1 MEQGGKRLNR
11 KKRIFAAIII
21 IFSSVLLVPCG
32 LAANAY
38 RKSNAKTSISIFA
51 GKALEGEPFSHALIE
66 FMPGYDNPA
75 GEVVHRTMTDMNGEA
90 AVELPY
96 GEYTVRWYAGGY
108 YVDYQNVELREETA
122 EMRSWL
128 FPLPEGKEAYIL
140 VEWDSAVDVDL
151 CVYSVQNDRC
161 LGRETTLE
169 DAGCFRCGDNDGE
182 KGYEMVY
189 LGDINLNA
197 YAVYIKNNVRCAKDR
212 AKSRDAAAMTC
223 RVYTADGLLYQKT
236 PGREKQARLWNC
248 AYMDNGSVQERDQH
262 IFTLAD
268 YAWAARDKENPVSW
282 TEGAGVRAEET
293 YERGAAGRIEED
305 RFDRDGNNTAHYG
318 YERYGERYIGSE
330 YEYNANGQMI
340 AHYDYWDDGEGY
352 LPVSRGEYEYDQ
364 DGRKICHR
372 SYGIENGEESL
383 GYMYEWEYDENGNVT
398 ASRFYEGDGTL
409 SSREEYEYNINGNEL
424 SCRKYDSEGV
434 IWSERITEYDERG
447 NETAY
452 YQYGENQSLEFKIE
466 YKYDV
471 ERHRAIKDIFDENGI
486 LDWRRE
492 FEYDESGNLR
502 AEYSYNEEGVL
513 TYIDEYDVLGNPTG
527 IYHYEDG
534 VLGWY
539 WEQAFDENGEVLES
553 CEYRDGKL
561 YRRREWVYDENGGFT
576 VYDYDRNGTLETTE
590 YGRDH
595 VYDAVG
601 GMEIFY
607 SYEDGVLT
615 EKKIIVYY

>member
-21 IFSSVLLVPCG
+21 TFLAALLVFSG
-32 LAANAY
+32 LAINAY
-38 RKSNAKTSISIFA
+38 RESNAKTSISIFA
-51 GKALEGEPFSHALIE
+51 GKALEGEPLTHALIE
-66 FMPGYDNPA
+66 FMPGYDNPT
-75 GEVVHRTMTDMNGEA
+75 GEAVRRTMTDMNGEA

-108 YVDYQNVELREETA
+108 YVDYQNVEVGKETA
-122 EMRSWL
+122 EMRKWL
-128 FPLPEGKEAYIL
+128 FPLPESKEAYIL

-151 CVYSVQNDRC
+151 CVYSMQNDRC
-161 LGRETTLE
+161 LGREATLE

-189 LGDINLNA
+189 LGDMNPDA
-197 YAVYIKNNVRCAKDR
+197 YAVYIKNNIRCAKDR

-223 RVYTADGLLYQKT
+223 SVYTADGLLYQKT

-248 AYMDNGSVQERDQH
+248 AYMDNGSVQERDEY
-262 IFTLAD
+262 IYTLAD

-282 TEGAGVRAEET
+282 TEGAGVRSEEI
-293 YERGAAGRIEED
+293 YERGAVAITEE
-305 RFDRDGNNTAHYG
+305 RFDRDGNCIAHYG
-318 YERYGERYIGSE
+318 YERYGERYIGFE

-340 AHYDYWDDGEGY
+340 ADYDYWDDGEGY
-352 LPVSRGEYEYDQ
+352 LPVSRSEYEYDQ
-364 DGRKICHR
+364 DGRKICYR
-372 SYGIENGEESL
+372 FYGIENGEESL

-409 SSREEYEYNINGNEL
+409 SSREEYEYDINGNEL
-424 SCRKYDSEGV
+424 SCRSYDSEGV
-434 IWSERITEYDERG
+434 IWSEHITEYDERG
-447 NETAY
+447 HETAIY
-452 YQYGENQSLEFKIE
+452 SYGENHSLEYKIE

-502 AEYSYNEEGVL
+502 AEYSYNGEGEL
-513 TYIDEYDVLGNPTG
+513 TYIYEYDVFENQTG
-527 IYHYEDG
+527 VYHYEDG

-576 VYDYDRNGTLETTE
+576 VYDYDRNGTLETTK

-615 EKKIIVYY
+615 EKKIILYY